1 MSPSTGPEMVDAV
14 VFMKSQII
22 TYMGNK
28 RKLLPYIEAVL
39 DEIKKESGKRSLK
52 VGDGFSGS
60 GVVSRL
66 LKTKSSVLYTN
77 DMAGYSKTLNE
88 CYLSVPS
95 KSERMKIKNHIDEVN
110 QKAETPVQEKWISKH
125 WSPKN
130 KTTKEDCKVLKLD
143 KKQQEK
149 D

>member
-1 MSPSTGPEMVDAV
+1 MDKYLT
-14 VFMKSQII
+14 SQII

-39 DEIKKESGKRSLK
+39 DEIKKESGKKSLK

-66 LKTKSSVLYTN
+66 LKTKASVLHTN
-77 DMAGYSKTLNE
+77 DIAGYSKTLNE

-95 KSERMKIKNHIDEVN
+95 KSEKIKIKNHIDEAN
-110 QKAETPVQEKWISKH
+110 QKAEIPVQEKWISKH
-125 WSPKN
+125 PNFQVCNQIDNKLLISCSPKGYIKRN
-130 KTTKEDCKVLKLD
+130 F
-143 KKQQEK
+143 
-149 D
+149 